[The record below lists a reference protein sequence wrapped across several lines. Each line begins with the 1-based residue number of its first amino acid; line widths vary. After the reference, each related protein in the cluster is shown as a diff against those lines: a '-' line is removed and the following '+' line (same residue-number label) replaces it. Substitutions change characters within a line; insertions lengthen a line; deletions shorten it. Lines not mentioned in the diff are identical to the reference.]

1 MTGSYAQRKTEEKK
15 RQKAAA
21 GWLVAFAVLVTG
33 MLAVM
38 LTFMASMHGLIG

>member
-1 MTGSYAQRKTEEKK
+1 MTGSYAKKKTAEKK

-21 GWLVAFAVLVTG
+21 GWLVAFAFLVTG

-38 LTFMASMHGLIG
+38 ITFMASMNGLIG

>member
-33 MLAVM
+33 ML
-38 LTFMASMHGLIG
+38 TFMASMHGLIG

>member
-1 MTGSYAQRKTEEKK
+1 MTGSYAKKKNEEKK

-21 GWLVAFAVLVTG
+21 GWLFAFAVLVTG

-38 LTFMASMHGLIG
+38 ITFMASMNGLIG